1 MPTSPRRRKSK
12 TEPPIDDQPEAPPP
26 ISVSSETRSLAALK
40 PYPNN
45 PRTHSDTQIEQV
57 CRSMLEFGAW
67 TAPCVIDE
75 DDVVLAGHGRRLA
88 ALRLVERGHARFAE
102 DVPVRVVRGWS
113 AAQKRAYVIADNS
126 IADNAGWDTNLLR
139 LEIGELQAIDFGT
152 EVLGFSQ
159 QQWTELF
166 PSEDPAAARAAASA
180 GTLLDRFMVAPFSV
194 LNAREGWWQAR
205 KKAWIGLG
213 LKSELGRGENAL
225 DMSAAM
231 AGLTD
236 PEEIEAW
243 NERRRLNH
251 ASPGGSAM
259 PLDRARAAA
268 ANTPSLGKGQ
278 AAGLVALRAAQ
289 KEERRRVAIGAE
301 PLDAADKRLSGQSG
315 GDRML
320 RAAPGRGAS
329 TVTGAWADPGY
340 IRKNNARKANAE
352 PAGGGG
358 GGWKATNDKLA
369 ENRARLQAGLPPP
382 PKGLAIGT
390 QDWAQ
395 RKIAEG
401 DIAGGMASGNS
412 GTSIFDPVLC
422 EVAYRW
428 FSPPG
433 GLVLDPFAGG
443 SVRGIVASKLG
454 RRYVGV
460 DLRAEQVAAN
470 VEQGQALCEP
480 DAQPEWH
487 VGDSSVVL
495 AGDKAPGRGAD
506 FLFSCPPYGDLE
518 RYSDLADDLSTMDHG
533 RFLELYDEIIKHAVA
548 LLAPDRFACFVVGDF
563 RDQRTGFYRDFVS
576 STIDAFENAGA
587 RLYNEIIL
595 VTSAGS
601 LPIRAGKQFST
612 SRKVGKTH
620 QNVLV
625 FCKGDPLKR

>member
-1 MPTSPRRRKSK
+1 MPTSPRRRKSR
-12 TEPPIDDQPEAPPP
+12 TAPAIDEQPAGEHEPPPPA
-26 ISVSSETRSLAALK
+26 ISVSSETRSLAQLK

-75 DDVVLAGHGRRLA
+75 ADVVLAGHGRRLA
-88 ALRLVERGHARFAE
+88 ALRLVERGHAQFAE
-102 DVPVRVVRGWS
+102 DVPVRVVRGWTE
-113 AAQKRAYVIADNS
+113 AQKRAYVIADNS

-139 LEIGELQAIDFGT
+139 LEIGELRAIDFGT
-152 EVLGFSQ
+152 EVLAFSPE
-159 QQWTELF
+159 QWKELF
-166 PSEDPAAARAAASA
+166 PTEDLAAARAAASA
-180 GTLLDRFMVAPFSV
+180 GTLLERFMVAPFSV

-205 KKAWIGLG
+205 KKAWIALG

-225 DMSAAM
+225 GFSETILNNGKKTTV
-231 AGLTD
+231 GLTF
-236 PEEIEAW
+236 
-243 NERRRLNH
+243 
-251 ASPGGSAM
+251 
-259 PLDRARAAA
+259 
-268 ANTPSLGKGQ
+268 
-278 AAGLVALRAAQ
+278 
-289 KEERRRVAIGAE
+289 GAE
-301 PLDAADKRLSGQSG
+301 PLDADKALSGQRG
-315 GDRML
+315 GKRGGL
-320 RAAPGRGAS
+320 TFATKAADVDAIRSKEGTHRGR
-329 TVTGAWADPGY
+329 
-340 IRKNNARKANAE
+340 RKANAE

-358 GGWKATNDKLA
+358 GGWRATNDKLA
-369 ENRARLQAGLPPP
+369 ENRARLQAGLPPA

-390 QDWAQ
+390 AEWAR

-422 EVAYRW
+422 EVACRW

-470 VEQGQALCEP
+470 IEQREALCVGDNP
-480 DAQPEWH
+480 LPEWH

-495 AGDKAPGRGAD
+495 AGKKAPGRGAD

-518 RYSDLADDLSTMDHG
+518 RYSDLADDLSTMDHS
-533 RFLELYDEIIKHAVA
+533 RFLELYDKIVGLAVE
-548 LLAPDRFACFVVGDF
+548 LLADNRFACFVVGDF

-576 STIDAFENAGA
+576 STIDAFEAAGA

-625 FCKGDPLKR
+625 FCKGDPLKAVAACGTVEVDESLFETTDGQPALDDENASIRSAATITGAEHRAAEFGAVL